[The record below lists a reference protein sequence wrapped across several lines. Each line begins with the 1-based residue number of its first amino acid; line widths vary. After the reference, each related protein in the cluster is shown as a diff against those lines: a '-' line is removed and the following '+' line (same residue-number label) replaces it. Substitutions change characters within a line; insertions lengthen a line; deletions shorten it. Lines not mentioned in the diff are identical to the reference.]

1 MFTGIIEELGTV
13 RSIKRTTDSARVT
26 IEGPLVVSDAE
37 HGASIS
43 VNGVC
48 LTVVTHDAATFSAD
62 VMAQTLSA
70 SGLGA
75 LHEGSRVNLERAA
88 RVDARLGGHIVQG
101 HVDGTAR
108 VLAVTPEPD
117 WTRIR
122 FALDPNLVRYV
133 VDKGSITIDG
143 VSLTV
148 SAVSE
153 LAEAPAWFEVS
164 LIPTTLTLT
173 TLGSLTGGES
183 VNIEVDV
190 LAKYVERMLNG
201 RNS

>member
-13 RSIKRTTDSARVT
+13 RSIERTTDSARVT

-122 FALDPNLVRYV
+122 FALNPNLVRYV

-143 VSLTV
+143 VSLTI

>member
-13 RSIKRTTDSARVT
+13 RAIERTTDSARVT

-48 LTVVTHDAATFSAD
+48 LTVVTHDDATFSAD

-122 FALDPNLVRYV
+122 FELDPNLIRYV
-133 VDKGSITIDG
+133 VNKGSITIDG

-148 SAVSE
+148 SSVSE
-153 LAEAPAWFEVS
+153 IAEAPAWFEVS

-173 TLGSLTGGES
+173 TLGSLAGGES

>member
-13 RSIKRTTDSARVT
+13 RSIERTTDSARVT

>member
-13 RSIKRTTDSARVT
+13 RAIERTTDSARVT
-26 IEGPLVVSDAE
+26 IEGPVVVSDAE

-48 LTVVTHDAATFSAD
+48 LTVVTHDDATFSAD

-75 LHEGSRVNLERAA
+75 LQEGSRVNLERAA

-122 FALDPNLVRYV
+122 FELDPNLIRYV
-133 VDKGSITIDG
+133 VNKGSITIDG

-148 SAVSE
+148 SSVSE
-153 LAEAPAWFEVS
+153 IAEAPAWFEVS

-173 TLGSLTGGES
+173 TLGSLAGGES

>member
-13 RSIKRTTDSARVT
+13 RSIERTTDSARVT

-101 HVDGTAR
+101 HVDGSAR

-122 FALDPNLVRYV
+122 FELDPNLVRYV